1 MTMPRAT
8 SWGRVPQLTVAVSI
22 PVRTALVM
30 FGPRLGTAE
39 FREETVGI
47 KSDGAT
53 KLPSNHS
60 CSKHLVGS
68 LDSSIDLVS

>member
-1 MTMPRAT
+1 MPRVT
-8 SWGRVPQLTVAVSI
+8 SWGRIPQLTVAVSI

-30 FGPRLGTAE
+30 FGPTLGTAE

-53 KLPSNHS
+53 KRLSEH
-60 CSKHLVGS
+60 
-68 LDSSIDLVS
+68 D